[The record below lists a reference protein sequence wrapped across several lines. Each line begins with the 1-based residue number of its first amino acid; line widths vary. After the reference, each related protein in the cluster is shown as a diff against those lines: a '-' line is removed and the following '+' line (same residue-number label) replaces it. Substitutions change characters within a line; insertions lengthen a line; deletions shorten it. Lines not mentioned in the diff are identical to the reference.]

1 MLSAEEYNR
10 HDAVGLAALVA
21 TGEVTAAEVLQESM
35 ARIEAAERPLNG
47 VVTTCFD
54 DAHRN
59 VGALLPTGPL
69 TGVPYL
75 VKDLNTWV
83 RGMPATNG
91 SRALANF
98 VPDRDAVLVERLRT
112 AGLIL
117 LGKTNTPEFGLN
129 VCTAPALFGV
139 TPNPFD
145 PTRSAGGSSGG
156 SAVAVATGVVPAAH
170 ATDSGGSIRIPASNC
185 GLFGLKPSR
194 SRVPLGNDQPEGLGG
209 LSAGHAVTHSV
220 RDSAVLLDATTGPLP
235 GRVNEFRESA
245 GPFVDALVRDM
256 PDLRVA
262 LWTDGLAGEAVSEE
276 CARVAAE
283 AAILCESVGCLVEEV
298 RPPVEGGAL
307 RDALDVV
314 FTTNIRQ
321 VVQAVLADQP
331 AAVTEGLLEPIT
343 VACFEAGARHD
354 GVAYEAALRHAQR
367 VAHAMEEFFER
378 FDLLLTPTLAEPPM
392 PLGQL
397 DMQTDD
403 WDSYFQHLLD
413 VIPFTPLFNVTG
425 GPAAS
430 VPLGWSGDGLPIG
443 VQFGAAVGSE
453 ATVLRLARE
462 LEQAKPWHDRI

>member
-145 PTRSAGGSSGG
+145 PARSAGGSSGG

-220 RDSAVLLDATTGPLP
+220 RDSAVLLDATAGPLP
-235 GRVNEFRESA
+235 GRVDEFRESA
-245 GPFVDALVRDM
+245 MSFVDSLARDM

-276 CARVAAE
+276 CVGVTAE
-283 AAILCESVGCLVEEV
+283 AAVLCESVGCLVEEV

-307 RDALDVV
+307 RDALDVI

-321 VVQAVLADQP
+321 AVQAVLADQP
-331 AAVTEGLLEPIT
+331 TAVTEGLLEPIT

-354 GVAYEAALRHAQR
+354 GVAYEAALGHAR
-367 VAHAMEEFFER
+367 GVAHGMEEFFEE

-392 PLGQL
+392 ALGQL

-403 WDSYFQHLLD
+403 WDSYFQRLLD
-413 VIPFTPLFNVTG
+413 AIPFTPLFNVTG

-430 VPLGWSGDGLPIG
+430 VPLGWSGGGLPIG

>member
-1 MLSAEEYNR
+1 MLTIEEYTSR
-10 HDAVGLAALVA
+10 DAVGLAALVA
-21 TGEVTAAEVLQESM
+21 TGEVTAAEVLQEST
-35 ARIEAAERPLNG
+35 ARIEATERPLNG
-47 VVTTCFD
+47 VVATCFD

-59 VGALLPTGPL
+59 VDALLPTGPL

-220 RDSAVLLDATTGPLP
+220 RDSAVLLDATAGPLP

-262 LWTDGLAGEAVSEE
+262 LWTDGLAGEAVSKE

>member
-21 TGEVTAAEVLQESM
+21 TREVTAAEVLQESM

-59 VGALLPTGPL
+59 VDALLPTGPL

-262 LWTDGLAGEAVSEE
+262 LWTDGLAGEAVSKE

>member
-21 TGEVTAAEVLQESM
+21 TGEVTAAEVLQEST
-35 ARIEAAERPLNG
+35 ARIEATERPLNG
-47 VVTTCFD
+47 VVATCFD

-59 VGALLPTGPL
+59 VDALLPTGPL

-262 LWTDGLAGEAVSEE
+262 LWTDGLADEAVSEE

-413 VIPFTPLFNVTG
+413 AIPFTPLFNVTG

-453 ATVLRLARE
+453 TTVLRLARE

>member
-10 HDAVGLAALVA
+10 HDAVGLATLVA

-98 VPDRDAVLVERLRT
+98 VPDRDAVLIERLRT

-220 RDSAVLLDATTGPLP
+220 RDSAVLLDATAGPLP

-245 GPFVDALVRDM
+245 GPFIDALVRDM

-262 LWTDGLAGEAVSEE
+262 LWTDGLAGEAVSKE

-413 VIPFTPLFNVTG
+413 AIPFTPLFNVTG

>member
-21 TGEVTAAEVLQESM
+21 TREVTAAEVLQEST
-35 ARIEAAERPLNG
+35 ARIEATERPLNG
-47 VVTTCFD
+47 VVATCFD

-59 VGALLPTGPL
+59 VDALLPTGPL

-220 RDSAVLLDATTGPLP
+220 RDSAVLLDATAGPLP

-262 LWTDGLAGEAVSEE
+262 LWTDGLAGEAVSKE

-413 VIPFTPLFNVTG
+413 AIPFTPLFNVTG

>member
-1 MLSAEEYNR
+1 VLSAEEYNR

-21 TGEVTAAEVLQESM
+21 TGEVTAAEVLQEST
-35 ARIEAAERPLNG
+35 ARIEATERPLNG
-47 VVTTCFD
+47 VVATCFD

-59 VGALLPTGPL
+59 VDALLPTGPL

-262 LWTDGLAGEAVSEE
+262 LWTDGLAGEAVSKE

>member
-21 TGEVTAAEVLQESM
+21 TREVTAAEVLQESM
-35 ARIEAAERPLNG
+35 ARIEATERPLNG
-47 VVTTCFD
+47 VVATCFD

-59 VGALLPTGPL
+59 VDALLPTGPL

-220 RDSAVLLDATTGPLP
+220 RDSAVLLDATAGPLP

-413 VIPFTPLFNVTG
+413 AIPFTPLFNVTG

>member
-1 MLSAEEYNR
+1 VLSAEEYNR

-262 LWTDGLAGEAVSEE
+262 LWTDGLAGEAVSKE

-307 RDALDVV
+307 RHALDVV

>member
-21 TGEVTAAEVLQESM
+21 TGEVTAAEVLQEST
-35 ARIEAAERPLNG
+35 ARIEATERPLNG
-47 VVTTCFD
+47 VVATCFD

-59 VGALLPTGPL
+59 VDALLPTGPL

-220 RDSAVLLDATTGPLP
+220 RDSAVLLDATAGPLP

-245 GPFVDALVRDM
+245 GPFIDALVRDM

-262 LWTDGLAGEAVSEE
+262 LWTDGLAGEAVSKE

-413 VIPFTPLFNVTG
+413 AIPFTPLFNVTG

>member
-21 TGEVTAAEVLQESM
+21 TREVTAAEVLQESM

-220 RDSAVLLDATTGPLP
+220 RDSAVLLDATAGPLP

-262 LWTDGLAGEAVSEE
+262 LWTDGLAGEAVSKE

-413 VIPFTPLFNVTG
+413 AIPFTPLFNVTG

-462 LEQAKPWHDRI
+462 LEQVKPWHDRI

>member
-1 MLSAEEYNR
+1 VLSAEEYNR

-35 ARIEAAERPLNG
+35 ARIEATERPLNG
-47 VVTTCFD
+47 VVATCFD

-59 VGALLPTGPL
+59 VDALLPTGPL

-262 LWTDGLAGEAVSEE
+262 LWTDGLAGEAVSKE

-331 AAVTEGLLEPIT
+331 AAATEGLLEPIT

>member
-1 MLSAEEYNR
+1 MLRPDEYDR

-21 TGEVTAAEVLQESM
+21 AGEVTAAEVAETAM
-35 ARIEAAERPLNG
+35 ARIAATEQPLGG
-47 VVTTCFD
+47 VIATCFE
-54 DAHRN
+54 DARHEVE
-59 VGALLPTGPL
+59 VGQLVGPL
-69 TGVPYL
+69 AGVPYL

-83 RGMPATNG
+83 QGMPSTNG

-98 VPDRDAVLVERLRT
+98 APNRDAVLIERLRA
-112 AGLIL
+112 AGLVL

-209 LSAGHAVTHSV
+209 LSVGHAVTHTI
-220 RDSAVLLDATTGPLP
+220 RDSAVLLDATAGPLP
-235 GRVNEFRESA
+235 GRVDEFRGSTGSFA
-245 GPFVDALVRDM
+245 DALVTDM
-256 PDLRVA
+256 PKLRVA
-262 LWTDGLAGEAVSEE
+262 LWTEGLAGEDVSEE
-276 CARVAAE
+276 CVRAASS

-298 RPPVEGGAL
+298 RPPVDGRAL

-321 VVQAVLADQP
+321 LVEAVLADQP
-331 AAVTEGLLEPIT
+331 AAVAEGLLEPIT
-343 VACFEAGARHD
+343 VAGFEAGARHD
-354 GVAYEAALRHAQR
+354 SAAYEAALRHAR
-367 VAHAMEEFFER
+367 IVAHAMEEFFER

-392 PLGQL
+392 ALGVL

-413 VIPFTPLFNVTG
+413 AIPFTPLFNVTG

-430 VPLGWSGDGLPIG
+430 VPLGWSGGGLPIG
-443 VQFGAAVGSE
+443 VHFGAAVGAE

>member
-21 TGEVTAAEVLQESM
+21 TGEVTAAEVLQEST
-35 ARIEAAERPLNG
+35 ARIEATERPLNG
-47 VVTTCFD
+47 VVATCFD

-59 VGALLPTGPL
+59 VDALLPTGPL

-262 LWTDGLAGEAVSEE
+262 LWTDGLAGEAVSKE

-331 AAVTEGLLEPIT
+331 AAATEGLLEPIT

-413 VIPFTPLFNVTG
+413 AIPFTPLFNVTG

>member
-59 VGALLPTGPL
+59 VDALLPTGPL

-262 LWTDGLAGEAVSEE
+262 LWTDGLAGEAVSKE

-413 VIPFTPLFNVTG
+413 AIPFTPLFNVTG

>member
-220 RDSAVLLDATTGPLP
+220 RDSAVLLDATAGPLP

-245 GPFVDALVRDM
+245 GPFIDALVRDM

-262 LWTDGLAGEAVSEE
+262 LWTDGLAGEAVSKE

-307 RDALDVV
+307 RHALDVV

-413 VIPFTPLFNVTG
+413 AIPFTPLFNVTG

>member
-91 SRALANF
+91 SRALADF
-98 VPDRDAVLVERLRT
+98 VPDRDAVLIERLRT

-220 RDSAVLLDATTGPLP
+220 RDSAVLLDATAGPLP

-245 GPFVDALVRDM
+245 MSFVDALGRDM

-307 RDALDVV
+307 RHALDVV

-354 GVAYEAALRHAQR
+354 SVAYEAALRHAQR

-413 VIPFTPLFNVTG
+413 AIPFTPLFNVTG

>member
-21 TGEVTAAEVLQESM
+21 TREVTAAEVLQEST
-35 ARIEAAERPLNG
+35 ARIEATERPLNG
-47 VVTTCFD
+47 VVATCFD

-59 VGALLPTGPL
+59 VDALLPTGPL

-262 LWTDGLAGEAVSEE
+262 LWTDGLAGEAVSKE

-413 VIPFTPLFNVTG
+413 AIPFTPLFNVTG

>member
-1 MLSAEEYNR
+1 VLSAEEYNR

-21 TGEVTAAEVLQESM
+21 TGEVTAAEVLQEST
-35 ARIEAAERPLNG
+35 ARIEATERPLNG
-47 VVTTCFD
+47 VVATCFD

-59 VGALLPTGPL
+59 VDALLPTGPL

-413 VIPFTPLFNVTG
+413 AIPFTPLFNVTG

>member
-21 TGEVTAAEVLQESM
+21 TGEVTAAEVLQEST
-35 ARIEAAERPLNG
+35 ARIEATERPLNG
-47 VVTTCFD
+47 VVATCFD

-262 LWTDGLAGEAVSEE
+262 LWTDGLAGEAVSKE

-413 VIPFTPLFNVTG
+413 AIPFTPLFNVTG

>member
-98 VPDRDAVLVERLRT
+98 VPDRDAVLIERLRT

-220 RDSAVLLDATTGPLP
+220 RDSAVLLDATAGPLP

-245 GPFVDALVRDM
+245 GPFIDALVRDM

-262 LWTDGLAGEAVSEE
+262 LWTDGLAGEAVSKE

-413 VIPFTPLFNVTG
+413 AIPFTPLFNVTG

>member
-35 ARIEAAERPLNG
+35 ARIEATERPLNG
-47 VVTTCFD
+47 VVATCFD

-59 VGALLPTGPL
+59 VDALLPTGPL
-69 TGVPYL
+69 AGVPDL
-75 VKDLNTWV
+75 LKDPNPWV

-209 LSAGHAVTHSV
+209 LSAAHAVTHSV
-220 RDSAVLLDATTGPLP
+220 RDSAVLLDATAGPLP

-245 GPFVDALVRDM
+245 GPFIDALVRDM

-307 RDALDVV
+307 RHALDVV

-413 VIPFTPLFNVTG
+413 AIPFTPLFNVTG

-443 VQFGAAVGSE
+443 VQFGAAVGFE
-453 ATVLRLARE
+453 TTVLRLARE

>member
-10 HDAVGLAALVA
+10 HDAVGLATLVA

-98 VPDRDAVLVERLRT
+98 VPDRDAVLIERLRT

-245 GPFVDALVRDM
+245 GPFIDALVRDM

-307 RDALDVV
+307 RHALDVV

-367 VAHAMEEFFER
+367 VAYAMEEFFER

-413 VIPFTPLFNVTG
+413 AIPFTPLFNVTG

>member
-98 VPDRDAVLVERLRT
+98 VPDRDAVLIERLRT

-220 RDSAVLLDATTGPLP
+220 RDSAVLLDATAGPLP

-245 GPFVDALVRDM
+245 GPFIDALVRDM

-307 RDALDVV
+307 RHALDVV

-413 VIPFTPLFNVTG
+413 AIPFTPLFNVTG

>member
-1 MLSAEEYNR
+1 VLSAEEYNR

-35 ARIEAAERPLNG
+35 ARIEATERPLNG
-47 VVTTCFD
+47 VVATCFD

-59 VGALLPTGPL
+59 VDALLPTGPL

-262 LWTDGLAGEAVSEE
+262 LWTDGLAGEAVSKE

>member
-220 RDSAVLLDATTGPLP
+220 RDSAVLLDATAGPLP

-245 GPFVDALVRDM
+245 GPFIDALVRDM
-256 PDLRVA
+256 PNLRVA

-307 RDALDVV
+307 RHALDVV

-413 VIPFTPLFNVTG
+413 AIPFTPLFNVTG

-443 VQFGAAVGSE
+443 VQFGAAVGFE
-453 ATVLRLARE
+453 TTVLRLARE

>member
-262 LWTDGLAGEAVSEE
+262 LWTDGLAGEAVSKE

-413 VIPFTPLFNVTG
+413 AIPFTPLFNVTG

>member
-1 MLSAEEYNR
+1 MLTAEEYDCR
-10 HDAVGLAALVA
+10 DAVGLATLVA
-21 TGEVTAAEVLQESM
+21 AGEVTAAEVVEMGM
-35 ARIEAAERPLNG
+35 ARIAATEQPLSG
-47 VVTTCFD
+47 VIATCFD
-54 DAHRN
+54 DAHRD
-59 VGALLPTGPL
+59 VSARLPIGPL

-83 RGMPATNG
+83 QGMPATNG
-91 SRALANF
+91 SRALADF
-98 VPDRDAVLVERLRT
+98 VPKHDAVLVERLRS
-112 AGLIL
+112 AGLVL

-194 SRVPLGNDQPEGLGG
+194 SRVPLGNDQLEGLGG

-220 RDSAVLLDATTGPLP
+220 RDSAVLLDATAGPLP
-235 GRVNEFRESA
+235 GRADEFVGSA
-245 GPFVDALVRDM
+245 GSFAHALASDM
-256 PDLRVA
+256 PELRVA
-262 LWTDGLAGEAVSEE
+262 LWTDGLAGEAVSAE
-276 CARVAAE
+276 CVLAATG
-283 AAILCESVGCLVEEV
+283 AALLCESVGCLVEEV

-307 RDALDVV
+307 RDALDVI
-314 FTTNIRQ
+314 FTANIRQ

-343 VACFEAGARHD
+343 VACFEAGLRHD
-354 GVAYEAALRHAQR
+354 GAAYEAALRHARR
-367 VAHAMEEFFER
+367 VAHAMEEFFEQ

-392 PLGQL
+392 ALGQL
-397 DMQTDD
+397 NMQSDD
-403 WDSYFQHLLD
+403 WDSYFQRLLD
-413 VIPFTPLFNVTG
+413 AVPFTPLFNVTG
-425 GPAAS
+425 GTAAS
-430 VPLGWSGDGLPIG
+430 VPLGWSDGGLPIG
-443 VQFGAAVGSE
+443 IQFGAAIGAE

>member
-1 MLSAEEYNR
+1 VLSAEEYNR

-21 TGEVTAAEVLQESM
+21 TGEVTAAEVLQEST
-35 ARIEAAERPLNG
+35 ARIEATERPLNG
-47 VVTTCFD
+47 VVATCFD

-59 VGALLPTGPL
+59 VDALLPTGPL

-262 LWTDGLAGEAVSEE
+262 LWTDGLAGEAVSKE

-413 VIPFTPLFNVTG
+413 AIPFTPLFNVTG

>member
-35 ARIEAAERPLNG
+35 ARIEATERPLNG
-47 VVTTCFD
+47 VVATCFD

-59 VGALLPTGPL
+59 VDALLPTGPL

-220 RDSAVLLDATTGPLP
+220 RDSAVLLDATAGPLP

-245 GPFVDALVRDM
+245 GPFIDALVRDM

-413 VIPFTPLFNVTG
+413 AIPFTPLFNVTG

-443 VQFGAAVGSE
+443 VQFGAAVGFE
-453 ATVLRLARE
+453 TTVLRLARE

>member
-21 TGEVTAAEVLQESM
+21 TGEVTAAEVLQEST
-35 ARIEAAERPLNG
+35 ARIEATERPLNG
-47 VVTTCFD
+47 VVATCFD

-59 VGALLPTGPL
+59 VDALLPTGPL

-156 SAVAVATGVVPAAH
+156 SAAAVATGVVPAAH

-220 RDSAVLLDATTGPLP
+220 RDSAVLLDATAGPLP

-262 LWTDGLAGEAVSEE
+262 LWTDGLAGEAVSKE

-413 VIPFTPLFNVTG
+413 AIPFTPLFNVTG

>member
-21 TGEVTAAEVLQESM
+21 TREVTAAEVLQESM

-262 LWTDGLAGEAVSEE
+262 LWTDGLAGEAVSKE

-413 VIPFTPLFNVTG
+413 AIPFTPLFNVTG

>member
-21 TGEVTAAEVLQESM
+21 TGEVTAAEVLQEST
-35 ARIEAAERPLNG
+35 ARIEATERPLNG
-47 VVTTCFD
+47 VVATCFD

-59 VGALLPTGPL
+59 VDALLPTGPL

-262 LWTDGLAGEAVSEE
+262 LWTDGLAGEAVSKE

-413 VIPFTPLFNVTG
+413 AIPFTPLFNVTG

-453 ATVLRLARE
+453 TTVLRLARE

>member
-1 MLSAEEYNR
+1 VLSAEEYNR

-21 TGEVTAAEVLQESM
+21 TGEVTAAEVLQEST
-35 ARIEAAERPLNG
+35 ARIEATERPLNG
-47 VVTTCFD
+47 VVATCFD

-59 VGALLPTGPL
+59 VDALLPTGPL

-307 RDALDVV
+307 RHALDVV

>member
-35 ARIEAAERPLNG
+35 ARIEATERPLNG
-47 VVTTCFD
+47 VVATCFD

-262 LWTDGLAGEAVSEE
+262 LWTDGLAGEAVSKE

-413 VIPFTPLFNVTG
+413 AIPFTPLFNVTG

>member
-21 TGEVTAAEVLQESM
+21 TGEVTAAEVLQEST
-35 ARIEAAERPLNG
+35 ARIEATERPLNG
-47 VVTTCFD
+47 VVATCFD

-413 VIPFTPLFNVTG
+413 AIPFTPLFNVTG